1 MKASIVGK
9 LGRSVSKRF
18 NRLFGR
24 FLRIDRDN
32 IGAAYLSGEG
42 LEIGALHNPLKVPR
56 GCTVRYVDN
65 IPADEARR
73 RFSDVSTKRLVGVDI
88 LDDGERLDRVPDGS
102 QDFVIANHF
111 IEHCQN
117 PIGAVRNM
125 IRVLRAGGVLY
136 LAIPDKRYTFDR
148 DRPVTPIEHLMRDYQ
163 EGPAWSRRQH
173 FEEWTRLVDRIEDRE
188 RASRAAEDLMAK
200 GAPIHFHVWTQAE
213 LIELIGAL
221 RRMWPFDVE
230 LMFKRD
236 NEVLFILRKIAARQ
250 EV

>member
-1 MKASIVGK
+1 MIDKVARSLRK
-9 LGRSVSKRF
+9 RTRRLLGAPV
-18 NRLFGR
+18 NPEEM
-24 FLRIDRDN
+24 LRRKTIA
-32 IGAAYLSGEG
+32 GAYLRGDG
-42 LEIGALHNPLKVPR
+42 IEIGALHNPLKVPKTAR
-56 GCTVRYVDN
+56 VRYLDRVGVAELRQEY
-65 IPADEARR
+65 PELAR
-73 RFSDVSTKRLVGVDI
+73 KELVPVDI
-88 LDDGERLDRVPDGS
+88 LDDGTTLATVADGT

-111 IEHCQN
+111 IEHCED
-117 PIGAVRNM
+117 PIRALRNM
-125 IRVLRAGGVLY
+125 LRVLRDGGVLY